1 MTGKVMTVRGP
12 IDPGNLGITL
22 MHEHHFIETVTTILH
37 APDGNTP
44 VSEAIDW
51 YDPLTIQN
59 LHTAR
64 GRRTSIKD
72 NGFLDDEKLAAEEVS
87 EFRDRGGSTIV
98 DMSNI
103 GIRRDPQALMRVSNS
118 TGLNIV
124 MGSSW
129 YVKNTH
135 PDNMDTLSVDDLTA
149 EIVRD
154 ITVGVGDT
162 GIRSGII
169 GEVGINGDPLTPNE
183 IKVVRA
189 SARASRATGAA
200 ISFHSGGLLREKL
213 EVARIVSEEGGDLT
227 RTIFGHSDVIANNMP
242 LMLEL
247 LETGVYVQFD
257 LLGRVVTA
265 LSLGPSDP
273 RNPWEDYLS
282 IAGAVLVA
290 DAIMK
295 LIDAGYLDRILI
307 SQDIATKVQLKRYGG
322 TGYSFILESF
332 LPHLRRIGISDEHI
346 NQIMVESPKRVLTL
360 ESRK

>member
-1 MTGKVMTVRGP
+1 MG
-12 IDPGNLGITL
+12 DSY
-22 MHEHHFIETVTTILH
+22 F
-37 APDGNTP
+37 
-44 VSEAIDW
+44 
-51 YDPLTIQN
+51 
-59 LHTAR
+59 
-64 GRRTSIKD
+64 RTQ
-72 NGFLDDEKLAAEEVS
+72 
-87 EFRDRGGSTIV
+87 
-98 DMSNI
+98 
-103 GIRRDPQALMRVSNS
+103 RRDSQQHAV
-118 TGLNIV
+118 
-124 MGSSW
+124 
-129 YVKNTH
+129 
-135 PDNMDTLSVDDLTA
+135 
-149 EIVRD
+149 E
-154 ITVGVGDT
+154 
-162 GIRSGII
+162 
-169 GEVGINGDPLTPNE
+169 
-183 IKVVRA
+183 
-189 SARASRATGAA
+189 
-200 ISFHSGGLLREKL
+200 
-213 EVARIVSEEGGDLT
+213 
-227 RTIFGHSDVIANNMP
+227 
-242 LMLEL
+242 LEL

>member
-1 MTGKVMTVRGP
+1 M
-12 IDPGNLGITL
+12 
-22 MHEHHFIETVTTILH
+22 
-37 APDGNTP
+37 
-44 VSEAIDW
+44 
-51 YDPLTIQN
+51 
-59 LHTAR
+59 
-64 GRRTSIKD
+64 
-72 NGFLDDEKLAAEEVS
+72 
-87 EFRDRGGSTIV
+87 
-98 DMSNI
+98 
-103 GIRRDPQALMRVSNS
+103 
-118 TGLNIV
+118 
-124 MGSSW
+124 
-129 YVKNTH
+129 
-135 PDNMDTLSVDDLTA
+135 
-149 EIVRD
+149 RD

-162 GIRSGII
+162 AIRSGII

-213 EVARIVSEEGGDLT
+213 DVARIVSEEGGDLT

-295 LIDAGYLDRILI
+295 LIDTGYLDRILI

-332 LPHLRRIGISDEHI
+332 LPHLRRIGISDEQI